1 MEAWP
6 IKALKAAP
14 ISRKLEIAQNA
25 KSCRATCGKPYRN
38 LRYRLSFRD
47 FLSDHL
53 KCQPIFHFSVHFQNL
68 DLRYQLRNID
78 VIVHHNAAPTVTF
91 KIRQVR

>member
-25 KSCRATCGKPYRN
+25 KSCSKQKKFLEIRKVAQKLPCN
-38 LRYRLSFRD
+38 LWQALNQPVSNPEPVFPNI
-47 FLSDHL
+47 HL
-53 KCQPIFHFSVHFQNL
+53 TPLHFQVDPPNL
-68 DLRYQLRNID
+68 
-78 VIVHHNAAPTVTF
+78 H
-91 KIRQVR
+91 KI

>member
-25 KSCRATCGKPYRN
+25 KTCSKQ
-38 LRYRLSFRD
+38 
-47 FLSDHL
+47 
-53 KCQPIFHFSVHFQNL
+53 KKV
-68 DLRYQLRNID
+68 
-78 VIVHHNAAPTVTF
+78 A
-91 KIRQVR
+91 